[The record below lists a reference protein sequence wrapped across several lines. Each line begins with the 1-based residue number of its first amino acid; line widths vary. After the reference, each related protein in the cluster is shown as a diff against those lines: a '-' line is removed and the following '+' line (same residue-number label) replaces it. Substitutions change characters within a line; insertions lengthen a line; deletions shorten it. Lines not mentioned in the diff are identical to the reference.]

1 MEDSSNSPAATLC
14 ASESLRAAADRH
26 RSAVLAV
33 LSPGQGAQTPGM
45 LAPWLE
51 RPGAQELVERWSQ
64 LTSLDLV
71 RLGTTA
77 DAAEIKDT
85 AITQPLIV
93 VAGLLAARELGLL
106 NDGGREFF
114 VAAGHSI
121 GEVTAAAVAG
131 VLSPDDA
138 VVLAARRGAAMAEAC
153 NAVPTSMSAVLG
165 GDADAVVEA
174 IEGLGLTAANRNAA
188 GQIVAAGAIDALA
201 ALAADPPAGA
211 RVRPLEV
218 AGAFHTSYMASA
230 QSALAEAAA
239 TMPVSDASHALLS
252 NFDGRAVT
260 DGAEFMARLVAQV
273 TTSVRWDLCQQ
284 TLRDIGVDTVIEL
297 APGGTLVGMAKR
309 EMPGVTLQA
318 IKSPADLD
326 AARALL
332 AHATAGAQGGH
343 TPDLQILVAPAKG
356 VFTRAEGIEEGATVA
371 AGAILGTVRTN
382 SDSHDLVSPFSGVL
396 DEWVRHDGDIVG
408 VGLPLARLSSS

>member
-1 MEDSSNSPAATLC
+1 MHGRP
-14 ASESLRAAADRH
+14 
-26 RSAVLAV
+26 VLAV
-33 LSPGQGAQTPGM
+33 LAPGQGSQTPGM

-51 RPGAQELVERWSQ
+51 RPGARETVERWSA
-64 LTSLDLV
+64 LTGLDLI

-77 DAAEIKDT
+77 DAEEIKDT

-93 VAGLLAARELGLL
+93 VAGLLAAGELGLL
-106 NDGGREFF
+106 GDSGREFF

-121 GEVTAAAVAG
+121 GEVTAAAIAG

-165 GDADAVVEA
+165 GDADTVVAA
-174 IEGLGLTAANRNAA
+174 IEALGLTAANRNAA

-211 RVRPLEV
+211 RVRPLAV
-218 AGAFHTSYMASA
+218 AGAFHTSYMAPA
-230 QSALAEAAA
+230 QSVLAEVAA
-239 TMPVSDASHALLS
+239 TMPVQDASHALLS
-252 NFDGRAVT
+252 NFDGRAIT
-260 DGAEFMARLVAQV
+260 DGGEFVARLVAQV

-297 APGGTLVGMAKR
+297 APAGTLVGLAKR
-309 EMPGVTLQA
+309 EMPGVTLLA
-318 IKSPADLD
+318 IKSPADIE
-326 AARALL
+326 AARSLL
-332 AHATAGAQGGH
+332 SKATASAQGGH
-343 TPDLQILVAPAKG
+343 TPDLQIIVSPAKG
-356 VFTRAEGIEEGATVA
+356 VFTRADGIDEGSPIIGGAV
-371 AGAILGTVRTN
+371 LGTVRTN
-382 SDSHDLVSPFSGVL
+382 GQSHDLLAPFSGVL

-408 VGLPLARLSSS
+408 AGLPLARVSTDAVAAESAS